1 MAGQKDAL
9 LFAAL
14 ASASEQRMGDF
25 NPQNIANTAWAFPT
39 GGIRAPELMHKVSA
53 AAFLLIEQFD
63 SVDLLKFLCG
73 YEWAGSQ
80 DKSWG
85 KAVASEHMCKYR
97 GRYAK
102 AVANASALAA
112 TLSCAVA
119 AVTAATL
126 RSRLRRVCPVH

>member
-1 MAGQKDAL
+1 M

-25 NPQNIANTAWAFPT
+25 NPQNIANTAWAFLT
-39 GGIRAPELMHKVSA
+39 RGIRAPELMHKVSA

-80 DKSWG
+80 DKS
-85 KAVASEHMCKYR
+85 
-97 GRYAK
+97 
-102 AVANASALAA
+102 
-112 TLSCAVA
+112 
-119 AVTAATL
+119 
-126 RSRLRRVCPVH
+126 